1 MRVNFTLEATG
12 SFTFGYDIQSYVK
25 ILLCIQIIECFAL
38 ETSSWSVCQEQGK
51 TGGADWQSLSFKLQ
65 KSKKEYNSAK
75 VFFFFMKKGN
85 QDALGMD
92 LQAYTMKEM
101 HSLKVRE
108 TIISPKL
115 AAKMTIE
122 IHPIMLNNIAQFI
135 RLSCLKKFKVL
146 GKQYLDTSKI
156 NYHNKSYSLLK
167 I

>member
-65 KSKKEYNSAK
+65 KSKKEYNSPK
-75 VFFFFMKKGN
+75 VLLLLFFTKKGN
-85 QDALGMD
+85 QEALGMD
-92 LQAYTMKEM
+92 LQAYTMREM
-101 HSLKVRE
+101 HSLKVGE

-115 AAKMTIE
+115 VVKMTIE
-122 IHPIMLNNIAQFI
+122 IYTIMLNNIAQFI
-135 RLSCLKKFKVL
+135 RLSF
-146 GKQYLDTSKI
+146 
-156 NYHNKSYSLLK
+156 
-167 I
+167 